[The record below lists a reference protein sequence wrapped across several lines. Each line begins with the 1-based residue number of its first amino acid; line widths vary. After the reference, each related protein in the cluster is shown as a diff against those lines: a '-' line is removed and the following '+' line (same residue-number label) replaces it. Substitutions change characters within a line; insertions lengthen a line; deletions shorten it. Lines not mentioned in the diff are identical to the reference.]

1 MTPEN
6 ALGSF
11 LRARRELIKP
21 EDVGLATGGR
31 RRVAGLRREELA
43 MLAGISTD
51 YYLRLEQGRDRN
63 PSAQI
68 IDALAGALML
78 DDEGAAYLRALA
90 ASPPRRRRQRRRTDR
105 VAVGIDQ
112 LVRLHLDM
120 PSFVH
125 DRYMNVLSANP
136 LAEALSPCYRV
147 GTNLL
152 RTTFLNPEVRE
163 LYEDWDRTAH
173 SLVASV
179 RALTSPD
186 LDDPQLAELV
196 GELSIKSDDFR
207 RLWARHDVRAR
218 TSGTAH
224 LLHPQIGPVSLNF
237 QKLEITGADRQIIV
251 IYHVPPGSEAAERL
265 ALLANITATTEHLDP
280 VPAGSSADVQPD

>member
-1 MTPEN
+1 MTSED

-11 LRARRELIKP
+11 LRARRELIQP
-21 EDVGLATGGR
+21 EDVGIATEGR
-31 RRVAGLRREELA
+31 RRVPGLRREELA

-68 IDALAGALML
+68 VDSLSGALML
-78 DDEGAAYLRALA
+78 DDEAAAYLRALA
-90 ASPPRRRRQRRRTDR
+90 VSPPRRRRARRRPDR
-105 VAVGIDQ
+105 VPVGIDQ
-112 LVRLHLDM
+112 HVRLHLDI

-125 DRYMNVLSANP
+125 DRYMNVISANP
-136 LAEALSPCYRV
+136 LAEALSPCHRV
-147 GTNLL
+147 GTNVL

-163 LYEDWDRTAH
+163 LYEDWERTAH

-179 RALTSPD
+179 RALASPD

-196 GELSIKSDDFR
+196 GDLSIKSEDFR

-218 TSGTAH
+218 ISGSAH

-237 QKLEITGADRQIIV
+237 QKLEIIGTDRQIIV
-251 IYHVPPGSEAAERL
+251 IYHVPPGSDAAERL
-265 ALLANITATTEHLDP
+265 ALLANITATDEQLAP
-280 VPAGSSADVQPD
+280 VPAGSPTDHQPG

>member
-1 MTPEN
+1 MTSEN
-6 ALGSF
+6 ALGGF

-21 EDVGLATGGR
+21 EDVGIASGGR
-31 RRVAGLRREELA
+31 RRVPGLRREELA

-63 PSAQI
+63 PSDPI
-68 IDALAGALML
+68 INSLARALML
-78 DDEGAAYLRALA
+78 DDEAAAYLRALA
-90 ASPPRRRRQRRRTDR
+90 VPPRRRVRRRPGR
-105 VAVGIDQ
+105 VPVGIDE

-125 DRYMNVLSANP
+125 DRYMNVISANP

-147 GTNLL
+147 GTNVL

-163 LYEDWDRTAH
+163 LYNDWERTAH

-179 RALTSPD
+179 RALASPD

-196 GELSIKSDDFR
+196 GDLSIRSEDFR

-237 QKLEITGADRQIIV
+237 QKLEITGTDRQIVV
-251 IYHVPPGSEAAERL
+251 IYHVPPGSDAAERL
-265 ALLANITATTEHLDP
+265 SLLANIAATTEQLAP
-280 VPAGSSADVQPD
+280 VPTSSSNDRYPD

>member
-1 MTPEN
+1 MTSEN
-6 ALGSF
+6 ALGGF

-21 EDVGLATGGR
+21 EDVGIATGGR
-31 RRVAGLRREELA
+31 RRVPGLRREELA

-63 PSAQI
+63 PSDQI
-68 IDALAGALML
+68 ISSLAGALML
-78 DDEGAAYLRALA
+78 DEEAAEYLRALA
-90 ASPPRRRRQRRRTDR
+90 VSPPPRRRVRRRPGR
-105 VAVGIDQ
+105 VPVGIDQ

-125 DRYMNVLSANP
+125 DRYMNVISANS

-147 GTNLL
+147 GTNVL

-163 LYEDWDRTAH
+163 LYEDWERTAH

-179 RALTSPD
+179 RALASPD

-196 GELSIKSDDFR
+196 GDLSIRSEDFR

-224 LLHPQIGPVSLNF
+224 LLHPQVGPVSLNF
-237 QKLEITGADRQIIV
+237 QKLEITGTDRQIIV
-251 IYHVPPGSEAAERL
+251 IYHVPPGSDAAERL
-265 ALLANITATTEHLDP
+265 ALLANMAATTRQLAP
-280 VPAGSSADVQPD
+280 VPAGSPTDRQPG

>member
-1 MTPEN
+1 RSSVYARMNGAVIVT
-6 ALGSF
+6 ALRSGSTNF
-11 LRARRELIKP
+11 W
-21 EDVGLATGGR
+21 
-31 RRVAGLRREELA
+31 
-43 MLAGISTD
+43 S
-51 YYLRLEQGRDRN
+51 LEQGRDRN
-63 PSAQI
+63 PSDPI
-68 IDALAGALML
+68 INSLARALML
-78 DDEGAAYLRALA
+78 DDEAAAYLRALA
-90 ASPPRRRRQRRRTDR
+90 VPPRRRVRRRPGR
-105 VAVGIDQ
+105 VPVGIDE

-125 DRYMNVLSANP
+125 DRYMNVISANP

-147 GTNLL
+147 GTNVL

-163 LYEDWDRTAH
+163 LYKDWERTAH

-179 RALTSPD
+179 RALASPD

-196 GELSIKSDDFR
+196 GDLSIRSEDFR

-237 QKLEITGADRQIIV
+237 QKLEITGTDRQIVV
-251 IYHVPPGSEAAERL
+251 IYHVPPGSDAAERL
-265 ALLANITATTEHLDP
+265 SLLANIAATTEQLAP
-280 VPAGSSADVQPD
+280 VPTSSSNDRYPD